1 MTIKIKRFQN
11 AKGAIAFLERLALD
25 TNDTIVFRGHSD
37 SRYKLVNTWQRHRTI
52 PHESWM
58 SDIDEALE
66 KFKVGLE
73 KIGVASH
80 NHLDRFESMEH
91 GRHHGVPTP
100 CLDFSYSP
108 YVALFFA
115 FDSVRVNYKNKKKC
129 YSVIYALNINQLASE
144 WAMKTNPPKVN
155 EDKFYKAYW
164 SFQNPNNEFLE
175 HGFPANKLQF
185 FPYPGKTN
193 KRMQKQLGVLLY
205 DTLNY
210 EHMTVKNLEEYIE
223 QIRETPVSENGKTSP
238 GDPTLYK
245 IFINQKCTGDI
256 FKRLELMNMTGGTL
270 YGDADGVA
278 LDIKNAYNYNPK
290 FSYLRDIKSPKIDD
304 TKI

>member
-1 MTIKIKRFQN
+1 MSIKIKRFQKS
-11 AKGAIAFLERLALD
+11 KGAFQYLEELATGL
-25 TNDTIVFRGHSD
+25 NDTIVFRGHANSEY
-37 SRYKLVNTWQRHRTI
+37 RLVNTWQRHRSI

-66 KFKVGLE
+66 KYKVGLE
-73 KIGVASH
+73 KLGIESP
-80 NHLDRFESMEH
+80 NHLDRFELLEH

-115 FDSVRVNYKNKKKC
+115 FNGVRINYNSKKNH
-129 YSVIYALNINQLASE
+129 YSVIYALNVNQLASE
-144 WAMKTNPPKVN
+144 WAKKISPPK
-155 EDKFYKAYW
+155 EDTDKFYRAYW
-164 SFQNPNNEFLE
+164 GFQNPGEDFFEN
-175 HGFPANKLQF
+175 GFPANKLQF
-185 FPYPGKTN
+185 IPFPGKNNT
-193 KRMQKQLGVLLY
+193 RMQRQFGALLY

-210 EHMTVKNLEEYIE
+210 DHMGVKDLEEYIE
-223 QIRETPVSENGKTSP
+223 SVTETPVSENGKTNP
-238 GDPTLYK
+238 GRPILHK
-245 IFINQKCTGDI
+245 IYINQKCVGKV
-256 FKRLELMNMTGGTL
+256 FEKLELMNITGGNL

-290 FSYLRDIKSPKIDD
+290 FSYLRDVRLPQLDD